1 MSLSPRQGLLALLF
15 LPSLC
20 LPARAAGIEDRAGLF
35 KIATRD
41 KAADAIDEIRHRT
54 HKDLLIETIN
64 KLSADE
70 LRQYRELTTDRQR
83 AEFFRNLAAQRA
95 RKWDVNGVYV
105 LLCRV
110 PAVDE
115 PHKGFFQFFPRTFTE
130 LFPPQVVGHAV
141 VVRPE
146 SNEAYFPAEARARL
160 DSLFGGIRI
169 VDHNQDQVLLDAV
182 KQAGDELE
190 ANARA
195 LGAPPADTF
204 HWGSVVWAA
213 AALVGAWIVLGVIRG
228 RTAARQGTP
237 GPPPGAD
244 QEFAALYGAAGALW
258 LFAAYRARRQE
269 AAAPSQ
275 PGAGPAPDGQH
286 IPDGPLTHPDDLAA
300 IAGRPAALVPEDA
313 ERGQDMTSPD
323 CPFYR

>member
-1 MSLSPRQGLLALLF
+1 MSLSPRQGLLPLL
-15 LPSLC
+15 LLLSLC
-20 LPARAAGIEDRAGLF
+20 LPAPARAASGVEDGAGLF

-41 KAADAIDEIRHRT
+41 KAADAIDEIRRRT

-70 LRQYRELTTDRQR
+70 LKQYRELATAPGR
-83 AEFFRNLAAQRA
+83 AEFFRGLAAQRA

-110 PAVDE
+110 PAVEE
-115 PHKGFFQFFPRTFTE
+115 PHKGFFQFIPHKFTE

-146 SNEAYFPAEARARL
+146 SNEAYFPADARARL
-160 DSLFGGIRI
+160 DSLFGGIRTA
-169 VDHNQDQVLLDAV
+169 DHNQDQVLLDAV
-182 KQAGDELE
+182 RQAGDELE
-190 ANARA
+190 VNARA

-213 AALVGAWIVLGVIRG
+213 AALVGAWIALGVIRA
-228 RTAARQGTP
+228 RTAARQGAP

-244 QEFAALYGAAGALW
+244 QELAALYGTAGALW

-269 AAAPSQ
+269 AAAPPQ
-275 PGAGPAPDGQH
+275 PAAGPAPDGEH
-286 IPDGPLTHPDDLAA
+286 VPDGPLMHPDDLAA
-300 IAGRPAALVPEDA
+300 IARGPAPLVPEDA
-313 ERGQDMTSPD
+313 EARAGHNLS
-323 CPFYR
+323 